1 MDLKHIDWNLV
12 AVWVQTVANTVVLFM
27 IYLQMKQ
34 VQQQMTQS
42 DAQERFSRSW
52 EFVKLYRDEL
62 REFEQRLDI
71 YRDGFDPLT
80 ADTKSDAFNA
90 YLSYFYKPRWH
101 LFLLLNH
108 LIRHQEVDERILFDY
123 LGEEFNRFV
132 EIGVINYGLNFKTDM
147 CNQMDILVTSWGA
160 QIKASRLL
168 YSTDFPACELPTNS
182 TPVGT

>member
-1 MDLKHIDWNLV
+1 MDFKHIDWNLV

-42 DAQERFSRSW
+42 DSQERFSRSW

-62 REFEQRLDI
+62 REFEQRI
-71 YRDGFDPLT
+71 EVYRDEFDPLT
-80 ADTKSDAFNA
+80 AEPNSEA
-90 YLSYFYKPRWH
+90 YSAYIAHFYKPRWH

-132 EIGVINYGLNFKTDM
+132 EIGMRHYGHTFKTDM
-147 CNQMDILVTSWGA
+147 CSKMDILVTSWGA
-160 QIKASRLL
+160 QIKSSRLL
-168 YSTDFPACELPTNS
+168 YSTDSPVCELPDS

>member
-34 VQQQMTQS
+34 VQQQMSQS
-42 DAQERFSRSW
+42 DEHERFGRSW

-62 REFEQRLDI
+62 RDLEERLEN
-71 YRDGFDPLT
+71 YRDSFDPL
-80 ADTKSDAFNA
+80 KSDPKSEA
-90 YLSYFYKPRWH
+90 YATYLTYYYKPRWH

-132 EIGVINYGLNFKTDM
+132 ELGLTAYGQQFKSDM
-147 CNQMDILVTSWGA
+147 FSQMNILVTSWGA
-160 QIKASRLL
+160 QIKSNRLL
-168 YSTDFPACELPTNS
+168 YSTDFSAVELPDT
-182 TPVGT
+182 TAVGT